1 MAGLF
6 LVAGAATARK
16 PAPPSYRVH
25 LVAAPAPTED
35 ERKAPEAVERPA
47 EEKPA
52 PAPKAKS
59 PKSTVAAAAPPPVAD
74 NTKREAAPRTTPK
87 TQPLPGERPST
98 GSDPLTVST
107 EGIEFPFPEYTNNI
121 ISQIAMRWQRPLQ
134 STPLEAEIGFLIH
147 RDGSTS
153 DMQFIKRSGN
163 FAFDLEAQGAVE
175 EAGRRR
181 AFGPLPDGW
190 GSDVLFVRFYF
201 SDSRTVAT
209 AVRGVGSVAILLSV
223 SPTVRPSL
231 AAQDTSAVDRGVRIG
246 IIYRPGVRPGL
257 VVLPGAGSALD
268 SVRTIIARDLDLSDR
283 FELITLPGGDSIRV
297 SAAAPLAGAG
307 RPPAGGRG
315 GAAAGLNYQLYQ
327 ALGAD
332 LKCQFRFHR
341 FARQSFLPH
350 CHDQP

>member
-1 MAGLF
+1 VRRRSRAPANVSVGLTGTVVVHALAGMF
-6 LVAGAATARK
+6 LVVGAANARR

-35 ERKAPEAVERPA
+35 TRKAPEAVDRPA

-59 PKSTVAAAAPPPVAD
+59 PKSTVAPAAPPPVAD

-98 GSDPLTVST
+98 GNDPLTVST

-121 ISQIAMRWQRPLQ
+121 ISQIAMRWQRPRQ
-134 STPLEAEIGFLIH
+134 TTPLEAEIGFLIH
-147 RDGSTS
+147 RDGSIS

-201 SDSRTVAT
+201 SGT
-209 AVRGVGSVAILLSV
+209 
-223 SPTVRPSL
+223 
-231 AAQDTSAVDRGVRIG
+231 
-246 IIYRPGVRPGL
+246 
-257 VVLPGAGSALD
+257 
-268 SVRTIIARDLDLSDR
+268 
-283 FELITLPGGDSIRV
+283 
-297 SAAAPLAGAG
+297 
-307 RPPAGGRG
+307 
-315 GAAAGLNYQLYQ
+315 
-327 ALGAD
+327 
-332 LKCQFRFHR
+332 
-341 FARQSFLPH
+341 RQ
-350 CHDQP
+350 